1 MIKLTKIFDLLGMET
16 RVIICEGETKLY
28 SGTCGACPKNVWK
41 NAHVKEMEFNKH
53 LERYI
58 ITVRYM

>member
-16 RVIICEGETKLY
+16 KVIICEGETKLY
-28 SGTCGACPKNVWK
+28 SGLCGKCPMEVWK
-41 NAHVKEMEFNKH
+41 NAYIKEMEFNNT

-58 ITVRYM
+58 LTVRYM